1 MPDKDL
7 MLTPDDLYGEL
18 YKNVQLNKIFSDT
31 KTFVDCEP
39 KISPNQIIDLYTKE
53 KNEKNFNLTEFVHKY
68 FNLPVSPASTISIDS
83 KLSIIDYIDY
93 LWYILIER
101 DNPSVKRSSLVSLPY
116 PYIVPG
122 GRFRQLFYWDSY
134 FTMLGLSLSS
144 KGLPLV
150 KNMIDNFAYLI
161 DNYGFIPNGNRTYF
175 LSRSQPPFFACM
187 IQLLADLDDHPD
199 HIRHKYVSQL
209 YKEYQFW
216 MMGKDQLTETNN
228 THQV

>member
-39 KISPNQIIDLYTKE
+39 KMSPNQIIDLQKKE
-53 KNEKNFNLTEFVHKY
+53 KNEKNFNRTQFVHKY
-68 FNLPVSPASTISIDS
+68 FNLSVSPASTISIDS

-101 DNPSVKRSSLVSLPY
+101 DNPSVKGSSLVSLPY
-116 PYIVPG
+116 SYIVPG
-122 GRFRQLFYWDSY
+122 GRYRQLFYWDSY
-134 FTMLGLSLSS
+134 FTMLGLSLTS
-144 KGLPLV
+144 KRLPLV
-150 KNMIDNFAYLI
+150 KNMIDN
-161 DNYGFIPNGNRTYF
+161 YGFIPNGF
-175 LSRSQPPFFACM
+175 IL
-187 IQLLADLDDHPD
+187 QLLTDFDDHPD
-199 HIRHKYVSQL
+199 HIRQKYFSQL
-209 YKEYQFW
+209 YAEYQFW